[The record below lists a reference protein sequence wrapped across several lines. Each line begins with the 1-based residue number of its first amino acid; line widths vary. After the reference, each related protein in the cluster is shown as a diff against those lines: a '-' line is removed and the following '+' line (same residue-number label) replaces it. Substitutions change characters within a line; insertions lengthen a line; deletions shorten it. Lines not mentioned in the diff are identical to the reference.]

1 MTLRSSVA
9 RGASIVAYLRE
20 VGGATVFPLQGQRMV
35 LGRASDCDIV
45 LPSRKV
51 SARHAVLLRS
61 GDGWL
66 IEDLGSSNGTFVNGK
81 RVSGQLLLRAG
92 DRVDLFGTTLEYQ
105 PEDAPANSHPVFTLL
120 DSKDSTGASVV
131 SALHVDDTLRIN
143 VAPEAKLRAIL
154 EFSRNLG
161 QALDLKEVLPRILDS
176 LFVIFPQAD
185 RGFIVLRDPVTGRL
199 LPKAVKHRRGDPN
212 STPAISRTII
222 DYALQHGK
230 AVLSADAGH
239 DARFDA
245 SQSIRQHQIR
255 SIMCVPL
262 MDRDNQPV
270 GVIQLDT
277 QSLKVPFDEDD
288 LDVLVVAAIQASR
301 AVELARL
308 HQERRDLEAA
318 TEIQKSFL
326 PSERPQLPGL
336 RFSDYYAS
344 AQQIGGDYFDYIPLP
359 GQRLAVAVGDV
370 AGKGV
375 PAALL
380 MARLSAEVRYTLAS
394 EPRLSEAAAR
404 LNRALRRACGEDRFV
419 TLLVVVLDL
428 TDLSFTLVNAGHLP
442 LLRRTADGQVETLGE
457 GTGGIPLGVLDR
469 PYPETF
475 DKLRA
480 GEVLVLA
487 TDGVI
492 DVRGPDGQTYGL
504 ERLKAVCATAP
515 ADAQAVVDAI
525 LHDVNDFRAN
535 RIHPD
540 DLTLVCVSC
549 HPSAE
554 GSGDATKTR

>member
-1 MTLRSSVA
+1 MA
-9 RGASIVAYLRE
+9 HLRE
-20 VGGATVFPLQGQRMV
+20 MGGFAVYPLRGPRLT
-35 LGRASDCDIV
+35 LGRAPDCDIV
-45 LPSRKV
+45 LTSRKV
-51 SARHAVLLRS
+51 SAHHALFLQTR
-61 GDGWL
+61 DGWFV
-66 IEDLGSSNGTFVNGK
+66 EDLGSSNGTFVNGQRISE
-81 RVSGQLLLRAG
+81 RVLLRPG
-92 DRVDLFGTTLEYQ
+92 DRLEFFGLTLEFH
-105 PEDAPANSHPVFTLL
+105 PDDAPANSKAVFTLL
-120 DSKDSTGASVV
+120 DSKDSAGASVV

-161 QALDLKEVLPRILDS
+161 QALDLTEVLPRILNS

-185 RGFIVLRDPVTGRL
+185 RGFIVLRDPITGRL
-199 LPKAVKHRRGDPN
+199 LPKAVKHRQGDPK

-222 DYALQHGK
+222 DHALQSGQ

-262 MDRDNQPV
+262 LDRDNQPV

-277 QSLKVPFDEDD
+277 QSLKIPFNEDD

-326 PSERPQLPGL
+326 PSERPQIPGL
-336 RFSDYYAS
+336 RFADYYAS

-359 GQRLAVAVGDV
+359 GHRLAVAVGDV

-394 EPRLSEAAAR
+394 EPRLAEAASR
-404 LNRALRRACGEDRFV
+404 LNRALKRACGEDRFV

-428 TDLSFTLVNAGHLP
+428 HDFSFTLVNAGHLP
-442 LLRRTADGQVETLGE
+442 LLKRTTDGRIETLGE

-469 PYPETF
+469 PYPESAGH
-475 DKLRA
+475 LNP
-480 GEVLVLA
+480 GEVLILT

-492 DVRGPDGQTYGL
+492 DVRGPEEQTYGFD
-504 ERLKAVCATAP
+504 RLKITCATVP
-515 ADAQAVVDAI
+515 ADAQAAVEAI
-525 LHDVNDFRAN
+525 LRDINAFCDHRA
-535 RIHPD
+535 HPD
-540 DLTLVCVSC
+540 DLTLVCVSR
-549 HPSAE
+549 H
-554 GSGDATKTR
+554 